1 MENTSNIISD
11 EDFLKEIL
19 NDFKPEPIQPKVEQ
33 NDAEKILEGTLDT
46 KDEVIVD
53 KTDESTTPPVENQ
66 ESEKKEEDIQ
76 LEEKSS
82 LRRFGVKDTV
92 ASLIDNDTWVD
103 MAIKYGE
110 KEYDNITDL
119 LEKEKPSKELFDMLS
134 LAQKNYRED
143 EIKQQYVK
151 VGDKDSTK
159 AKLVNA
165 ILHDIDYTGL
175 LEYNSEVIEP
185 LQRIDFSKIQDGD
198 KIAEEFVKQCLV
210 DIDNY
215 HPESIEAVIKKLKE
229 DFRLMDKAEEYQK
242 ITIEGFNREIE
253 KRETEKFEKIRR
265 EETEIKEQFKTLKQE
280 FKEKGMDDKFSNQL
294 LKLRYTKDDNG
305 IFHYEHLIKD
315 KIKDKTFEAK
325 FLHFLMDEED
335 FINTAKSKVK
345 NETSKKYLELV
356 NVIPKEKGAKQTKN
370 PNNLQTDDD
379 SLFEELGL
387 I

>member
-33 NDAEKILEGTLDT
+33 NDVEKLLEGTLDT

-53 KTDESTTPPVENQ
+53 KPDKSSTPPVENQ

-198 KIAEEFVKQCLV
+198 RIAEEFVKQCLV

-215 HPESIEAVIKKLKE
+215 HPESIEAVIKKLKQ

-280 FKEKGMDDKFSNQL
+280 LKEKGIDDRFSNQL
-294 LKLRYTKDDNG
+294 LKLRYTKDNDG

-315 KIKDKTFEAK
+315 KIKDKVFEAK

>member
-33 NDAEKILEGTLDT
+33 NDAEKLLEGTLDT
-46 KDEVIVD
+46 KDDVIED
-53 KTDESTTPPVENQ
+53 KTEKSTTPPVENQ

-134 LAQKNYRED
+134 LAQKNHRED

-198 KIAEEFVKQCLV
+198 RVAEEFVKQCLV

-253 KRETEKFEKIRR
+253 KRETEKFEKLRR

>member
-33 NDAEKILEGTLDT
+33 NDVEKLLEGTLDT

>member
-46 KDEVIVD
+46 KDDVIDD
-53 KTDESTTPPVENQ
+53 KTDQSVNPPVENQ

-198 KIAEEFVKQCLV
+198 RIAEEFVKQCLV

-215 HPESIEAVIKKLKE
+215 HPESIDAVIKKLKE

-294 LKLRYTKDDNG
+294 LKLRYTKDNDG

-315 KIKDKTFEAK
+315 KIKNKEFEAK

>member
-46 KDEVIVD
+46 KDDAIDD
-53 KTDESTTPPVENQ
+53 KTDQSGNPPVENQ

-134 LAQKNYRED
+134 LAQKNHRED

-198 KIAEEFVKQCLV
+198 RIAEEFVKQCLV

-253 KRETEKFEKIRR
+253 KRETEKFEKLRR

-280 FKEKGMDDKFSNQL
+280 FKEKGIDDKFSNQL